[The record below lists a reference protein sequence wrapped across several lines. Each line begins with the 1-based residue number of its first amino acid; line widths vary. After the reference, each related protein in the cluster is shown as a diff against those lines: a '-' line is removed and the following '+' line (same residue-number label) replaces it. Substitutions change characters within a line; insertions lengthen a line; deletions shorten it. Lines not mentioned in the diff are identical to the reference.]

1 VLWRFRISGRLNPAP
16 IAPVPDPMTP
26 ILAATLLVLTAL
38 FSHSPQPEQEPEGV
52 PSRTS
57 QGLPDH
63 SLFSAVLARVVD
75 VPHVDYVTLRQ
86 APGELDRYL
95 EALGATSLQLL
106 EAAPREAQ
114 LAFWINAYNACM
126 LRRVISHYPLENAN
140 PGLRWRLQNRV
151 AGRPANSVWQIRD
164 VFTGDFC
171 MVAGEERSLDEI
183 EHAIIRPMGEPR
195 IHFAV
200 NCAARSCP
208 PLVPQAYTAEELD
221 RQLDAR
227 VRAFVATPAQFAPD
241 PEAGVVRLNAI
252 LNWFGEDFG
261 GHDGVKSFF
270 VPYLSGSAREMME
283 DPSVKLSFMDYDWTL
298 NERP

>member
-1 VLWRFRISGRLNPAP
+1 LKPAP
-16 IAPVPDPMTP
+16 IAPVPDPMVS
-26 ILAATLLVLTAL
+26 ILAGTLLVATAL
-38 FSHSPQPEQEPEGV
+38 FSQPLQPEAEGV
-52 PSRTS
+52 PSQPT

-63 SLFSAVLARVVD
+63 SLFSALLARVVE
-75 VPHVDYVTLRQ
+75 VPYVDYVALKQ

-106 EAAPREAQ
+106 ESSPREAQ

-126 LRRVISHYPLENAN
+126 LRRVISHHPLADAN

-183 EHAIIRPMGEPR
+183 EHVIIRPMGEPR

-208 PLVPQAYTAEELD
+208 PLVPEAYTAEELD

-241 PEAGVVRLNAI
+241 PEAGVVRLNSI

-261 GHDGVKSFF
+261 GPEGVKSFF
-270 VPYLSGSAREMME
+270 VPYLSGEAREMME
-283 DPSVKLSFMDYDWTL
+283 DPAVELSFMDYDWTL